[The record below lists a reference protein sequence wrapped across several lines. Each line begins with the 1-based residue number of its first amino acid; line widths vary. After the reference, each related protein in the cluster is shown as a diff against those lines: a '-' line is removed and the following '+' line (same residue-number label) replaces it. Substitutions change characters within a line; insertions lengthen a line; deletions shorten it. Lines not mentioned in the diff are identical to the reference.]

1 MHLAAD
7 DLPRHFYATNPS
19 VRLFLWLLSAFVS
32 VIATASV
39 ASARERGLLLGYQ
52 APPECPNRDYFW
64 AQLWARSTRLQW
76 GSPDHL
82 AITVNARISGGDS
95 RYFGQL
101 RLVDPVGAVVER
113 DVAGPTCWE
122 VSAALALI
130 TAVSLDALPTPW
142 LPTNPVPPRQKK
154 EPKRVTIGP
163 TLGIH
168 KAVAPQVVPTLGLS
182 ATYRYPHRLGSP
194 ELRFEAL
201 VSLDKERPVFDGTMR
216 VGSARFL
223 WMSTR
228 WTACALQVNLAS
240 ATLGPCA
247 LFELGRLRGSGK
259 TQTGG
264 ASSATGWW
272 LAPGAVLN
280 WSLQADPLWVRFAG
294 GAVRPLVRDTF
305 KFNPDPE
312 ALRPPSLG
320 LIAEFEL
327 AWGF

>member
-1 MHLAAD
+1 VRF
-7 DLPRHFYATNPS
+7 LP
-19 VRLFLWLLSAFVS
+19 WLISALLS
-32 VIATASV
+32 VIATAPG

-52 APPECPNRDYFW
+52 APPECPSRDHFW
-64 AQLWARSTRLQW
+64 GQLWARSARLRW
-76 GSPDHL
+76 MRPDEL
-82 AITVNARISGGDS
+82 TITVNARIFGGDS
-95 RYFGQL
+95 RYVGRL
-101 RLVDPVGAVVER
+101 RLVDSVGAVVER
-113 DVAGPTCWE
+113 DVAGPTCWD
-122 VSAALALI
+122 VGAALALI
-130 TAVSLDALPTPW
+130 TAVSLDAMPFPW
-142 LPTNPVPPRQKK
+142 LPTNPVPPRQEK
-154 EPKRVTIGP
+154 EPKRVSIGP

-182 ATYRYPHRLGSP
+182 ATYRYPYRLGSP

-201 VSLDKERPVFDGTMR
+201 VSLDKERPVFVDTTR

-228 WTACALQVNLAS
+228 WTACALQLNLANT
-240 ATLGPCA
+240 TLGPCV

-264 ASSATGWW
+264 TSSDTGWW

-280 WSLQADPLWVRFAG
+280 WSLQADPLRVRFAG

-305 KFNPDPE
+305 KFNPDPV

-327 AWGF
+327 AWAF